1 MSTKKA
7 SLRNALLDF
16 DVGGLGEAR
25 LKAVR
30 FGKYK
35 RSDRNGDVFLS
46 PDFGDYD
53 HIQVFEPYYPVTGQ
67 DMLIRAC
74 NLYKSIPDDAEQAVE
89 RVTEW
94 CLKNVH
100 PYYPPEL
107 LNNPNNVPW
116 DEHWLNLWGSGVGT
130 FSVIDFIASLKT
142 LFELAGAVMTLT
154 LLAKGQK
161 EEADRLYHGVFY
173 DGSYDLYKE
182 YVTQEHYSQDYL
194 LHDNYIML
202 PKVSMKV
209 EYDPESKLPIFMPE
223 VASIFDVLNYTL
235 IRMVTKNAP
244 KMDEAW
250 HKQSIALCECCGKM
264 FIKQGNRQKYCKDPL
279 CQAERKN
286 RKARYYY
293 QRKKDAKESES
304 PSKCYS
310 QS

>member
-1 MSTKKA
+1 MSAKKA

-30 FGKYK
+30 FGKYT
-35 RSDRNGDVFLS
+35 RSDKNGDVFLS
-46 PDFGDYD
+46 PDFGDYE

-94 CLKNVH
+94 CLRNIH
-100 PYYPPEL
+100 PYYPPGL
-107 LNNPNNVPW
+107 LNNLDGVPW
-116 DEHWLNLWGSGVGT
+116 DEYWLNLWGSGIGM
-130 FSVIDFIASLKT
+130 FSVLDFISSLKT

-154 LLAKGQK
+154 LLVKGQK

-173 DGSYDLYKE
+173 DGGYDIYKE
-182 YVTQEHYSQDYL
+182 YVSQKQYSQDFL
-194 LHDNYIML
+194 LRDNYIML
-202 PKVSMKV
+202 PRVSMKV
-209 EYDPESKLPIFMPE
+209 EYDQETRMPVFVPE

-244 KMDEAW
+244 MMDESW
-250 HKQSIALCECCGKM
+250 HKQSIALCEACGNM
-264 FIKQGNRQKYCKDPL
+264 FIKEGNRQKYCKDPL
-279 CQAERKN
+279 CQAERNN
-286 RKARYYY
+286 RKARDYY
-293 QRKKDAKESES
+293 QRKHSDRNNDN
-304 PSKCYS
+304 
-310 QS
+310 